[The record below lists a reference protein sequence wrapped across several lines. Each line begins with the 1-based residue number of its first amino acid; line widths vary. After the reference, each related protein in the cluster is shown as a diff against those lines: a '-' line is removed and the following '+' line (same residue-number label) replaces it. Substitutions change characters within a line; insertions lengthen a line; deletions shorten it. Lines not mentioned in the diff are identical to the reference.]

1 MKTLMKSF
9 FPLAFACAA
18 LAGLFCSC
26 TEHLLAKIPKTE
38 FAPETLQPW
47 NAPFEGLWVNPKVQ
61 GKEKHYKRLYIA
73 PTTIDYLTPGADR
86 HWHPEEFKAQA
97 MKLAGEFDR
106 KLREDLAAQP
116 GLPIA
121 LADSRQKADLV
132 LETAFVSINRTL
144 VGVNLLSLGSS
155 FFIPGVS
162 YGLGLISKGDMAMSG
177 RVTAA
182 RTGERLAVI
191 GDYRSDEPTVFGSAR
206 DYTMYGNHRKTID
219 MWSAKLAEL
228 IAKGRNGKV
237 APALWFTL
245 NPF

>member
-1 MKTLMKSF
+1 MKSF
-9 FPLAFACAA
+9 FPLVFVCAA
-18 LAGLFCSC
+18 LASLFCSC

-38 FAPETLQPW
+38 FASETLQPW

-61 GKEKHYKRLYIA
+61 GKEKHYTRLYIA
-73 PTTIDYLTPGADR
+73 PTTIDYLTPEAGH

-97 MKLAGEFDR
+97 VKLAGEFDR

-162 YGLGLISKGDMAMSG
+162 YGLGLISKGDMAMTG
-177 RVTAA
+177 RVTDA
-182 RTGERLAVI
+182 RTGERLAVF
-191 GDYRSDEPTVFGSAR
+191 GDYRSDEPTVFGSVR
-206 DYTMYGNHRKTID
+206 DYTM
-219 MWSAKLAEL
+219 
-228 IAKGRNGKV
+228 
-237 APALWFTL
+237 
-245 NPF
+245 

>member
-86 HWHPEEFKAQA
+86 HWHPP
-97 MKLAGEFDR
+97 L
-106 KLREDLAAQP
+106 
-116 GLPIA
+116 
-121 LADSRQKADLV
+121 
-132 LETAFVSINRTL
+132 
-144 VGVNLLSLGSS
+144 
-155 FFIPGVS
+155 FFM
-162 YGLGLISKGDMAMSG
+162 L
-177 RVTAA
+177 
-182 RTGERLAVI
+182 
-191 GDYRSDEPTVFGSAR
+191 
-206 DYTMYGNHRKTID
+206 
-219 MWSAKLAEL
+219 
-228 IAKGRNGKV
+228 
-237 APALWFTL
+237 
-245 NPF
+245 